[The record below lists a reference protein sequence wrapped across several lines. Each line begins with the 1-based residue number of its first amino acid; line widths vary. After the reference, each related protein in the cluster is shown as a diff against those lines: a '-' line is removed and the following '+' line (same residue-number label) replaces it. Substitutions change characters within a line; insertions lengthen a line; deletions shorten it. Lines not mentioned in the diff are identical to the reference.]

1 MRRGPLALSVASI
14 LVLALTAVSCD
25 DGAAGV
31 EVGEV
36 GRADVVE
43 LVDAPAAVVAS
54 AAVTLT
60 AVAGGTLAEL
70 RVAAGAEVSQGEVL
84 AVIDSPDARRRLAQ
98 AGQALAAADRAVT
111 APLGAGTARLVAT
124 QDGTDR
130 AAGQAFDQARK
141 VAGGLADKR
150 LRAALLAQVAAAQQQ
165 YEAASAAARAAVSA
179 VRQGVASLG
188 SAVAAL
194 GTAQRL
200 QAQQAYD
207 LAKATVDELTLR
219 APFDGVVQL
228 GGTGAGSGSPD
239 PLGDLLGAAAG
250 GIPAGPALAAGG
262 QPPGVDPAPAAGGPV
277 SAGTPVLTVVDVA
290 ELGAVAQVDETDV
303 LLVEPGV
310 AAEVELDAAPGAR
323 YAATVTAVDLLPTPS
338 ARGGVAYGVRL
349 DLGAGHWVD
358 GTAAPPP
365 RPRPGMSA
373 VAHLRVAEATGAVA
387 VPAAAVLRVDAGEV
401 VWAVRDGRAVRTPV
415 TVGVQG
421 RDVVEIAAGLRPGD
435 RIVVRGADRVTDGQ
449 RLP

>member
-1 MRRGPLALSVASI
+1 LLVI
-14 LVLALTAVSCD
+14 LTLTGVSCD
-25 DGAAGV
+25 DGPDGV

-43 LVDAPAAVVAS
+43 VVDAPAAVVAT
-54 AAVTLT
+54 AAALLT

-70 RVAAGAEVSQGEVL
+70 RVAPGAEVTEGQVL

-98 AGQALAAADRAVT
+98 ASEALAAANQAATV
-111 APLGAGTARLVAT
+111 PLGGGTGALASTQYAT
-124 QDGTDR
+124 DQ
-130 AAGQAFDQARK
+130 AAGQAFDHARR
-141 VAGGLADKR
+141 AAEQLADRR
-150 LRAALLAQVAAAQQQ
+150 LRKALLAQVDAAQQR
-165 YEAASAAARAAVSA
+165 YRLAAATAREAVAAVQ
-179 VRQGVASLG
+179 QGVASLN

-194 GTAQRL
+194 GAAQQL

-228 GGTGAGSGSPD
+228 GGTGAGTGSAD
-239 PLGDLLGAAAG
+239 LLGDLLGVAG
-250 GIPAGPALAAGG
+250 GVADGGGTGLGAPEAGP
-262 QPPGVDPAPAAGGPV
+262 PPGVDPVPAAGAPV

-290 ELGAVAQVDETDV
+290 ELGVVAQVDETDV

-310 AAEVELDAAPGAR
+310 TAEVELDAAPGAR
-323 YAATVTAVDLLPTPS
+323 YDATVTAVDLLPTPS
-338 ARGGVAYGVRL
+338 ARGGVAYRVRL
-349 DLGAGHWVD
+349 ELGAGRWAD
-358 GTAAPPP
+358 GAAAAPP

-373 VAHLRVAEATGAVA
+373 VAHLRVRQAPEAVA
-387 VPAAAVLRVDAGEV
+387 VPAAAVLRVDGTEA

-415 TVGVQG
+415 TVGVAG
-421 RDVVEIAAGLRPGD
+421 RDVVQIAAGLRPGD
-435 RIVVRGADRVTDGQ
+435 RVVVRGADQVTDGQ